1 MQVGRGIANQSEA
14 IREKKAGKLWNKVGA
29 GLVCLT
35 ILYHSSSPS
44 PGVHLQCHT
53 FRVACLAHSSPAVHA
68 CLWVACLSTAV
79 LQLHRAGVWLK
90 WRSGACCPVQ
100 ETHEWEDPP
109 GTDIQAYDAEA
120 AARQLG
126 IPQGPD
132 YYALLEVT
140 RDADAATI
148 KRQYYILARKW
159 HPGKGCRLGWLGP
172 KEVSTA
178 LQQPQA
184 ATSVW
189 PCIAFPWTSSS

>member
-1 MQVGRGIANQSEA
+1 VP
-14 IREKKAGKLWNKVGA
+14 
-29 GLVCLT
+29 
-35 ILYHSSSPS
+35 Y
-44 PGVHLQCHT
+44 
-53 FRVACLAHSSPAVHA
+53 
-68 CLWVACLSTAV
+68 LWVACVATLRLQCHLWVARLIRTARAHKQGGYVAQIV
-79 LQLHRAGVWLK
+79 LAWF
-90 WRSGACCPVQ
+90 CPVQ

-159 HPGKGCRLGWLGP
+159 HPGKGGRLGWLGP